1 MLFYIPNLHFFYSLY
16 SLPSYGKKTKFDKQL
31 SDKEQEEFLRNYN
44 NYK

>member
-1 MLFYIPNLHFFYSLY
+1 MLFLLFLIFISFTLCILC
-16 SLPSYGKKTKFDKQL
+16 LPMAKTKFDKQL